1 MEWYWIL
8 SIVLGSI
15 VVLTLI
21 PFWIQMRLY
30 VNIEYNI
37 AAVSISV
44 FGVSVVCFQ
53 AELNELGIKIMRNK
67 GKDKEIKFSAI
78 DESAIMLQQMLHKSM
93 RMISVQKLELYYD
106 VGKQGDA
113 YKTSMYGGVV
123 NTITNIMIAWLYT
136 KRGIFPA
143 YIGIDENT
151 KEDKMAVSM
160 YLSVVVMPI
169 VIILAFVLA
178 KIKTKKVVALYA
190 RRKVKNKNR

>member
-15 VVLTLI
+15 VMLTLI

-78 DESAIMLQQMLHKSM
+78 DDSAIMLQQMLHKSM

-151 KEDKMAVSM
+151 K
-160 YLSVVVMPI
+160 
-169 VIILAFVLA
+169 
-178 KIKTKKVVALYA
+178 
-190 RRKVKNKNR
+190 